1 MNMYEEYERELKS
14 HIVFAYNHLNMGE
27 KSFLGYEFV
36 NKMEDIFSELHEYD
50 HMILALNSKGGNLAA
65 AAKLV
70 QLLRLHYKS
79 YDIIVCTRCSSAAT
93 FVAMGARRLICT
105 RNAIVTPAE
114 PQLEWNDKRIS
125 ITVIR
130 NLLEQKN
137 SVEHLMKNID
147 WEVLANYFASR
158 NYFKELCLKYLEG
171 ERARRVIDYMLNHVS
186 SHQYPITKNELESIG
201 LVVEILEKGKLFN
214 FIKEKDKFLNKK
226 LKGVNTPLKKEQC
239 MHVIMSSKRIEE
251 YVKLYE
257 AERNQYKKVF
267 EGFLEEEKS

>member
-1 MNMYEEYERELKS
+1 MNTYEEYEKELKS

-93 FVAMGARRLICT
+93 FVAMGASRLICT

-125 ITVIR
+125 IAAIR
-130 NLLEQKN
+130 NLLEKKS
-137 SVEHLMKNID
+137 SVEHFMQNMD
-147 WEVLANYFASR
+147 WEILAHYFASR
-158 NYFKELCLKYLEG
+158 SYFKELCLNYLERR
-171 ERARRVIDYMLNHVS
+171 RAKRVIDYMLNHVN
-186 SHQYPITKNELESIG
+186 SHQYPITKNELENIG
-201 LVVEILEKGKLFN
+201 LVVETLEKGKLFS
-214 FIKEKDKFLNKK
+214 FIKEKDQFLNKK
-226 LKGVNTPLKKEQC
+226 LKGVSILLKKEEC

-251 YVKLYE
+251 YVKVYE
-257 AERNQYKKVF
+257 IERNQYKKVF
-267 EGFLEEEKS
+267 EGFINNEER